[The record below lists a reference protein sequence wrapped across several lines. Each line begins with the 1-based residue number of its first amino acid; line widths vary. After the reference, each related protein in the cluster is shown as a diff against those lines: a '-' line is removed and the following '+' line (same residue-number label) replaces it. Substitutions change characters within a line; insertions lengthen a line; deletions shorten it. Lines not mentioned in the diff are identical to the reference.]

1 MTGLIVFL
9 LLLTTGYIIGTMV
22 ERRHYKSIVARE
34 QQNATPLVFSAKTL
48 PVEGHY
54 KEIGLVSG
62 SAVISV
68 DYFKSISARLRS
80 IAGGRIGGF
89 ESLIDRARREAVLR
103 MKQDA
108 KQKNATMIF
117 GVRFETASI
126 SKGSGRSIG
135 SVEVLAYGS
144 AVQAGQHEPQDQP

>member
-1 MTGLIVFL
+1 MTGIIIFL
-9 LLLTTGYIIGTMV
+9 VLLTTGYITGTMI
-22 ERRHYKSIVARE
+22 ERRHYKSIIARE
-34 QQNATPLVFSAKTL
+34 QQNTTPLVFSAKTL
-48 PVEGHY
+48 PVEGHFT
-54 KEIGLVSG
+54 EIGLVSG
-62 SAVISV
+62 STVISV
-68 DYFKSISARLRS
+68 DYFKSVSARLRA

-144 AVQAGQHEPQDQP
+144 AVQANQREPQSRP